1 MGWFSDIG
9 EGMGKSFSTLPK
21 WFRSFALILFWLS
34 VGAFAVVTIGE
45 MTYSTIAR
53 MLPVT
58 AEDIRAAERK
68 VEFEKRA
75 AEVSQTQMLVFDR
88 TKAQR
93 EMEEANVEAHRMS
106 LGLPVKRDTT
116 GVGGLAALGEVVTT
130 NLSTIVALMFLVYLL
145 PTFATT
151 GDPWRLSL
159 NISAIVILAG
169 LFAIM
174 KEVASESKIQ
184 VELPKIFMTFS
195 SASVGLFLMLFGTV
209 LAGFSLYML
218 RKHEREVRS
227 EGCSSDT

>member
-9 EGMGKSFSTLPK
+9 DGMGKSFSTLPK
-21 WFRSFALILFWLS
+21 WFRSFALILFSLS
-34 VGAFAVVTIGE
+34 GCALGVATIGE
-45 MTYSTIAR
+45 LTYSTIVR

-58 AEDIRAAERK
+58 AEDVRAAERK
-68 VEFEKRA
+68 VELEKRA

-93 EMEEANVEAHRMS
+93 EIEEANVEAHRVS
-106 LGLPVKRDTT
+106 LGLPVRRDAT
-116 GVGGLAALGEVVTT
+116 GVGALAALGEVVTT
-130 NLSTIVALMFLVYLL
+130 NLATIVALMFLVYLL

-169 LFAIM
+169 LFALM

-184 VELPKIFMTFS
+184 VELPKVFMTFS
-195 SASVGLFLMLFGTV
+195 SASVGLYLMLFGTV

-218 RKHEREVRS
+218 RRHEKEVRS
-227 EGCSSDT
+227 EHSASDT